1 MIHKFVGHFRVAIAV
16 FQVGLPLKAFSYE
29 PNTEDLSYSE
39 RAKCDIHLMIDFVIQ
54 IGAAERKHRATD
66 EYIMAYTH
74 MGSYKQPSGSP
85 SNNKTRKKLWW
96 ELNIAEKLQ
105 ERRDWYGLDSLEDRE
120 QRILQDYETGSL
132 RQQLR
137 QLRSGCM
144 PRPLF
149 FRVQS

>member
-1 MIHKFVGHFRVAIAV
+1 MLDIFRVAIAV

-29 PNTEDLSYSE
+29 TNTEDLSDTE
-39 RAKCDIHLMIDFVIQ
+39 RAKCDIKLIIDFVIQ
-54 IGAAERKHRATD
+54 IGVSEREHRGTD
-66 EYIMAYTH
+66 EYIMSNKQ
-74 MGSYKQPSGSP
+74 MGSYKQPSECP

-96 ELNIAEKLQ
+96 ELSIAEKLH
-105 ERRDWYGLDSLEDRE
+105 ERRDWHGLDSLEDWE

>member
-1 MIHKFVGHFRVAIAV
+1 MAV

-29 PNTEDLSYSE
+29 PNTEALSCTK
-39 RAKCDIHLMIDFVIQ
+39 RAKFDIQLIIDFVIQ
-54 IGAAERKHRATD
+54 IGVAESKHRATD
-66 EYIMAYTH
+66 EYKMAYTH
-74 MGSYKQPSGSP
+74 MGSYKQPSESP

-96 ELNIAEKLQ
+96 ELSIAEKLQ
-105 ERRDWYGLDSLEDRE
+105 ERRDGHGLDSLEDWE